1 MPKKFTDPDDIAE
14 DIIRDVG
21 TNLVVGLPLGL
32 GRPTIS
38 STRSTPALPPTARSP

>member
-21 TNLVVGLPLGL
+21 TNLVVGLPLA
-32 GRPTIS
+32 RPTIS